1 VLPRDAVIA
10 FLGLMALG
18 GCSSSSSLRN
28 SARTVTPDLVQQSV
42 RNNQERVRSLKGSGN
57 ITLETPEIAQSG
69 SFELMLRK
77 PDSVFVK
84 LEGPFGIEVGAALLT
99 RQDFFFYNSLQNRLI
114 SGTMNASNLRRILR
128 VNLSF
133 DELVNMITGGTFF
146 PEDQGAPDTVTVED
160 DQFVL
165 TYRHEGGIRR
175 YWIDNESLLIAKIQ
189 HIDRGGRLQFE
200 QRFANFRSIEGTSL
214 PYRVRITQLAERRTV
229 ALSYSSIAINTDA
242 LQFTLDVPENAERI
256 RVR

>member
-1 VLPRDAVIA
+1 MVLW
-10 FLGLMALG
+10 
-18 GCSSSSSLRN
+18 GCSSSSSLRT
-28 SARTVTPDLVQQSV
+28 SARTVTPELVQQSV
-42 RNNQERVRSLKGSGN
+42 RTNQERVRSLKGSGN

-99 RQDFFFYNSLQNRLI
+99 RKEFFFYNSLQNRLI

-133 DELVNMITGGTFF
+133 DELLNMITGGTFF
-146 PEDQGAPDTVTVED
+146 PEDQGAPDTVTIED
-160 DQFVL
+160 NQSVL
-165 TYRHEGGIRR
+165 TYRHESGSRR
-175 YWIDNESLLIAKIQ
+175 YWIDPESLLIARIQ
-189 HIDRGGRLQFE
+189 HVDRQGKLRFE

-242 LQFTLDVPENAERI
+242 LRFTLEVPENAERV

>member
-1 VLPRDAVIA
+1 MLHRFALIPGVALMVLW
-10 FLGLMALG
+10 
-18 GCSSSSSLRN
+18 GCSSSSSLRT
-28 SARTVTPDLVQQSV
+28 SARTVTPELVQQSV
-42 RNNQERVRSLKGSGN
+42 RTNQERVRSLKGSGN

-99 RQDFFFYNSLQNRLI
+99 RKEFFFYNSLQNRLI

-133 DELVNMITGGTFF
+133 DELLNMITGGTFF
-146 PEDQGAPDTVTVED
+146 PEDQGAPDTVTIED
-160 DQFVL
+160 NQSVL
-165 TYRHEGGIRR
+165 TYRHESGSRR
-175 YWIDNESLLIAKIQ
+175 YWIDPESLLIARIQ
-189 HIDRGGRLQFE
+189 HVDRQGKLRFE

-242 LQFTLDVPENAERI
+242 LRFTLEVPENAERV

>member
-1 VLPRDAVIA
+1 MSDRLLVIP
-10 FLGLMALG
+10 LLALATLW
-18 GCSSSSSLRN
+18 GCSSSGTFRTG
-28 SARTVTPDLVQQSV
+28 ARAVTPELVQQSV

-99 RQDFFFYNSLQNRLI
+99 RQDFFFYNSFQNRLI
-114 SGTMNASNLRRILR
+114 SGSMNASNLRRIMR

-160 DQFVL
+160 NQLVL
-165 TYRHEGGIRR
+165 TYRHESGSRR
-175 YWIDNESLLIAKIQ
+175 YWIDPESLLIAKIQ
-189 HIDRGGRLQFE
+189 HIDRQGKLQFE
-200 QRFANFRSIEGTSL
+200 QRFGNFRSVGGMSL
-214 PYRVRITQLAERRTV
+214 PYRVRVTQLAERRTV

-242 LQFTLDVPENAERI
+242 VRFTLDVPDNAERI

>member
-1 VLPRDAVIA
+1 MVLW
-10 FLGLMALG
+10 
-18 GCSSSSSLRN
+18 GCSSSSSLRT
-28 SARTVTPDLVQQSV
+28 SARTVTPELVQQNV
-42 RNNQERVRSLKGSGN
+42 RTNQERVRSLKGSGN

-99 RQDFFFYNSLQNRLI
+99 RKEFFFYNSLQNRLI
-114 SGTMNASNLRRILR
+114 SGMMNASNLRRILR

-133 DELVNMITGGTFF
+133 DELLNMITGGTFF
-146 PEDQGAPDTVTVED
+146 PEDQGAPDTVTIED
-160 DQFVL
+160 NQSVL
-165 TYRHEGGIRR
+165 TYRHESGSRR
-175 YWIDNESLLIAKIQ
+175 YWIDPESLLIARIQ
-189 HIDRGGRLQFE
+189 HVDRQGKLRFE

-242 LQFTLDVPENAERI
+242 LRFTLEVPENAERV

>member
-1 VLPRDAVIA
+1 VLHRVVVIA
-10 FLGLMALG
+10 LFVLMALG
-18 GCSSSSSLRN
+18 GCSSSKSLRT
-28 SARTVTPDLVQQSV
+28 SASTVSPELVQQSV

-57 ITLETPEIAQSG
+57 ITLETPEVAQSG

-77 PDSVFVK
+77 PDSIFVK

-99 RQDFFFYNSLQNRLI
+99 RQDFFFYNSFQNRLI

-146 PEDQGAPDTVTVED
+146 PEDQGVPDTVTVED

-165 TYRHEGGIRR
+165 TYRHESGARR
-175 YWIDNESLLIAKIQ
+175 YWIDPESLLIARIQ
-189 HIDRGGRLQFE
+189 HFDREGKLQFE
-200 QRFANFRSIEGTSL
+200 QRFTNFRSIEGMSL
-214 PYRVRITQLAERRTV
+214 PYRVRFTQLTERRTV
-229 ALSYSSIAINTDA
+229 ALSYSSMAVNTDA
-242 LQFTLDVPENAERI
+242 LRFTLDVPDNAERV

>member
-1 VLPRDAVIA
+1 VLHRFALIPGVA
-10 FLGLMALG
+10 LMVLW
-18 GCSSSSSLRN
+18 GCSSSSSLRT
-28 SARTVTPDLVQQSV
+28 SARTVTPELVQQSV
-42 RNNQERVRSLKGSGN
+42 RTNQERVRSLKGSGN

-99 RQDFFFYNSLQNRLI
+99 RKEFFFYNSLQNRLI

-133 DELVNMITGGTFF
+133 DELLNMITGGTFF
-146 PEDQGAPDTVTVED
+146 PEDQGAPDTVTIED
-160 DQFVL
+160 NQSVL
-165 TYRHEGGIRR
+165 TYRHESGSRR
-175 YWIDNESLLIAKIQ
+175 YWIDPESLLIARIQ
-189 HIDRGGRLQFE
+189 HVDRQGKLRFE

-242 LQFTLDVPENAERI
+242 LRFTLEVPENAERV